1 MLTIVLTVQTYKSML
16 SLTVGFCL
24 FVASFAADIQ
34 EKFRQL
40 NKYMISF
47 ENKDLTIEER
57 NECKKFLKQIIQFH
71 SEARE

>member
-1 MLTIVLTVQTYKSML
+1 ML

-24 FVASFAADIQ
+24 FVASFAVDIQ
-34 EKFRQL
+34 EKLRQL

-57 NECKKFLKQIIQFH
+57 NECKKLLKQIIQFH